1 MPINY
6 KITHNTQYSY
16 NSLVNLCHN
25 EARLT
30 PRSSAQQVCTQ
41 SEFIVEPEPTSYRER
56 KDFFGNTVYYFSIQ
70 RPHQDLSVTVTSH
83 VEMKES
89 RIQTDAV
96 KDIVWET
103 VQEQLKIDQDAEIL
117 EVRQYMLDSPMIQ
130 EMPELRTY
138 ADSSFTKR
146 RSLLEAVEDLIKRLY
161 EDFTYDPGFTTV
173 ATPLAEVIE
182 HRRGVCQDFAHL
194 GIGCLRAMG
203 LAARY
208 VSGYIETVA
217 QPDQEQLVGTSASH
231 AWFSVYLP
239 DIGWIDFDPTNNQIP
254 TNRHITVA
262 WGRDYSDVTPLKGVV
277 FGSGTHELSVSVD
290 CRVV

>member
-1 MPINY
+1 MNY

-16 NSLVNLCHN
+16 SSLVNLCHN

-30 PRSSAQQVCTQ
+30 PRSFAQQVCTQ
-41 SEFIVEPEPTSYRER
+41 SEFTVDPEPTSYRER
-56 KDFFGNTVYYFSIQ
+56 KDFFGNTVCYFTIQ

-83 VEMKES
+83 VEVKES
-89 RIQTDAV
+89 QKRP
-96 KDIVWET
+96 DIVWET
-103 VQEQLKIDQDAEIL
+103 VQERLRTDQNAEIL
-117 EVRQYMLDSPMIQ
+117 EVRQYIFDSPMIQ
-130 EMPELRTY
+130 EMPELHVY
-138 ADSSFTKR
+138 AESSFTKGR
-146 RSLLEAVEDLIKRLY
+146 PLIEAVEDLINRLY
-161 EDFTYDPGFTTV
+161 EDFAYNPGFTTV
-173 ATPLAEVIE
+173 ATPLAEVIK

-208 VSGYIETVA
+208 ISGYIETVA
-217 QPDQEQLVGTSASH
+217 QPDQEQLVGADASH

-254 TNRHITVA
+254 TDQHITVA

-290 CRVV
+290 CRAV

>member
-1 MPINY
+1 MSINY

-16 NSLVNLCHN
+16 SSLVNLCHN

-30 PRSSAQQVCTQ
+30 PRSFAQQICTQ
-41 SEFIVEPEPTSYRER
+41 SEFTVDPEPTSYRER
-56 KDFFGNTVYYFSIQ
+56 KDFFGNTVCYFTIQ

-83 VEMKES
+83 VEVK
-89 RIQTDAV
+89 DAQIDMDIV
-96 KDIVWET
+96 EDIVWET
-103 VQEQLKIDQDAEIL
+103 VQERLHTDQNAEIL
-117 EVRQYMLDSPMIQ
+117 EIRQYIFDSPMIQ
-130 EMPELRTY
+130 KMPELHAY
-138 ADSSFTKR
+138 AESSFAKER
-146 RSLLEAVEDLIKRLY
+146 PLIEAVQDLINRLFK
-161 EDFTYDPGFTTV
+161 DFAYDPGFTTV
-173 ATPLAEVIE
+173 ATPLAEVIK

-194 GIGCLRAMG
+194 GIGCLRSMG

-217 QPDQEQLVGTSASH
+217 QPNQEQLIGADASH

-254 TNRHITVA
+254 TDQHITVA
-262 WGRDYSDVTPLKGVV
+262 WGRDYSDVAPLKGVV

-290 CRVV
+290 CRAV

>member
-1 MPINY
+1 MNY

-30 PRSSAQQVCTQ
+30 PQSFAQQVCTQ
-41 SEFIVEPEPTSYRER
+41 SKFTVDPEPTSYRER
-56 KDFFGNTVYYFSIQ
+56 KDFFGNTVCYFSIQ
-70 RPHQDLSVTVTSH
+70 RPHQDLSVTVTSY
-83 VEMKES
+83 VE
-89 RIQTDAV
+89 V
-96 KDIVWET
+96 KDRETYQDIDEKVTWEVVRDRLHT
-103 VQEQLKIDQDAEIL
+103 DQDAEIL
-117 EVRQYMLDSPMIQ
+117 EMRQYVFDSPMIQ
-130 EMPELRTY
+130 KMPELRAY
-138 ADSSFTKR
+138 AESSFIKEW
-146 RSLLEAVEDLIKRLY
+146 SLLEVVEDLIERLY
-161 EDFTYDPGFTTV
+161 KDFVYDSDFTTI
-173 ATPLAEVIE
+173 ATPLTEVIK

-194 GIGCLRAMG
+194 GIGCLRSMG

-217 QPDQEQLVGTSASH
+217 QPDQEQLVGGGASH

-239 DIGWIDFDPTNNQIP
+239 DVGWIDFDPTNNQIP
-254 TNRHITVA
+254 SNQHITVA

-290 CRVV
+290 CRAV